1 MGACRTSQGAEAGHG
16 GEGSREEARGST
28 WGLSAFKFPM
38 KPRNGQ
44 RGDLQGQGGKDGE
57 RCCKCRFEGERN
69 EGVRC
74 DCRKGPPQRR
84 EGYSPSDWMW
94 RSARM
99 MTEGG
104 EVKALVRRGCS
115 RVLALRARQGHLGF
129 PPLPRFWPFLDRR
142 VIQRLSSPSVL
153 WYHLQKWEQ

>member
-1 MGACRTSQGAEAGHG
+1 
-16 GEGSREEARGST
+16 
-28 WGLSAFKFPM
+28 
-38 KPRNGQ
+38 
-44 RGDLQGQGGKDGE
+44 
-57 RCCKCRFEGERN
+57 
-69 EGVRC
+69 
-74 DCRKGPPQRR
+74 
-84 EGYSPSDWMW
+84 
-94 RSARM
+94 M